1 VTSQAREA
9 EELEEKLRGHAVAE
23 KGRELTVGEKRDQK
37 SIPTSCSRVGCG
49 SKANNS
55 PAKPCP
61 RQSRLPMS
69 CVTLQRS
76 FASKPRPADHQHR
89 GRAVSL
95 ESFLSQEEVSA
106 KGGQDFTNYWKIVE
120 IVQENP
126 KYLIR

>member
-1 VTSQAREA
+1 
-9 EELEEKLRGHAVAE
+9 
-23 KGRELTVGEKRDQK
+23 
-37 SIPTSCSRVGCG
+37 
-49 SKANNS
+49 
-55 PAKPCP
+55 
-61 RQSRLPMS
+61 MS

-126 KYLIR
+126 KYLIRWESTYANKSVITAASKDN